1 MTGPRRIRIFVSSP
15 GDVADERAQCEGAVQ
30 ELNMTLHAL
39 MPERGVELELIR
51 WETHTHPDLTGN
63 PQQVVD
69 DQIGVDYHIF
79 LGIMWTRFGTPTSSA
94 GSGTER
100 EFRAAYQGWQERRLP
115 AHILFY
121 FGEAPIPAQLAR
133 ENAEQLKAV
142 NDLRTELAQ
151 KGLIG
156 SYWYDARVDF
166 GSQVRRD
173 LVLVVSRL
181 LNAAEPAA
189 RLAER
194 AAERTLDSDIAVVRQ
209 RVADSARDY
218 RILRQTMPPGSSR
231 TRRME
236 VVASNLRTLAQ
247 STFALL
253 PDLMASS
260 EPGERLAAVSALQVL
275 PDVRFVG
282 WLAERIREER
292 PFIGYHA
299 TVALL
304 AAARELR
311 GDELRDLTTT
321 LSRAEAYA
329 AQLRPDTDRDQTLRF
344 AREELRRHLGQPGED
359 TG

>member
-115 AHILFY
+115 AHPLLLRRGTDTGTARP
-121 FGEAPIPAQLAR
+121 GERRAAKSSQRFSDRAGTEGSHRQLR
-133 ENAEQLKAV
+133 
-142 NDLRTELAQ
+142 
-151 KGLIG
+151 
-156 SYWYDARVDF
+156 YDARVDF

-181 LNAAEPAA
+181 LNAAELAA

-236 VVASNLRTLAQ
+236 VVARISAHSPNRHSPYFLTLW
-247 STFALL
+247 
-253 PDLMASS
+253 
-260 EPGERLAAVSALQVL
+260 QV
-275 PDVRFVG
+275 PSPVNDS
-282 WLAERIREER
+282 
-292 PFIGYHA
+292 P
-299 TVALL
+299 
-304 AAARELR
+304 
-311 GDELRDLTTT
+311 
-321 LSRAEAYA
+321 
-329 AQLRPDTDRDQTLRF
+329 P
-344 AREELRRHLGQPGED
+344 
-359 TG
+359 